1 MAQIKPGHWLALI
14 GLLVVLN
21 VVVLAGLAV
30 LLTGFV
36 PWSAAGRDMLRAASP
51 WITPRATLRPTF
63 TPTATREV
71 WPASAEARPAVATP
85 WPSATPAPAADH
97 VTRPAQAQ
105 EGQTHTALTAATPT
119 RTRVPTRTPRAVSN
133 SLSQVPPSDQG
144 TGQVTQNAS
153 WQVLGQSACDTPG
166 DREQC
171 SRQTLPA
178 DRKVTLSWRPVAKS
192 AAYRVYSD
200 MGTGYG
206 VYVFKAETGQAALS
220 DMQLRADWR
229 YDYRVQPVVRT
240 ANKQLVS
247 LARSQWIAIMAIT
260 SHQPAGIT
268 RESDYAAIVLAN

>member
-1 MAQIKPGHWLALI
+1 MAQIKAGHWLALI

-36 PWSAAGRDMLRAASP
+36 PWSAAGRDMLHAASP

-71 WPASAEARPAVATP
+71 WPASAAARPAVATP
-85 WPSATPAPAADH
+85 WPSATPAPAADR
-97 VTRPAQAQ
+97 VIRPAQAQ
-105 EGQTHTALTAATPT
+105 EGQAHTALPAATPT

-133 SLSQVPPSDQG
+133 SLSQVPPSDHG
-144 TGQVTQNAS
+144 AGRVTQNAS
-153 WQVLGQSACDTPG
+153 W
-166 DREQC
+166 
-171 SRQTLPA
+171 QTLPA

-192 AAYRVYSD
+192 VAYRVYSD

-220 DMQLRADWR
+220 DMQLRVDWR

-260 SHQPAGIT
+260 SNQPAGIT